1 MLKEPRAKNVGG
13 NLGEN
18 SSLFGVFAFSG
29 GVHVVVEARPISR
42 PYTCIGGVTSFW
54 EIISTRWKR
63 KTGSPASGV
72 TGGGP
77 GLVVKGPGV
86 IAGQRGRG
94 PVFTLKIKKILAKN
108 NCEKIYRVIWDEF
121 YVGFCPGVFVRVVC
135 GIPSLSYAE
144 VHMRVNGLYRLRPG
158 GRVFTPSWIILWE
171 FSVTRERDPGT
182 WGARLCDNDWIMV
195 DPPRDRVS
203 CSFLSNVPVKSQ
215 SYK

>member
-108 NCEKIYRVIWDEF
+108 NCGKIYTGSFETSF
-121 YVGFCPGVFVRVVC
+121 MSVFVRV
-135 GIPSLSYAE
+135 SLSVLCVAFQVCHMLRFSCEWMVCTGCVPGAGSLHQAE
-144 VHMRVNGLYRLRPG
+144 
-158 GRVFTPSWIILWE
+158 
-171 FSVTRERDPGT
+171 
-182 WGARLCDNDWIMV
+182 
-195 DPPRDRVS
+195 
-203 CSFLSNVPVKSQ
+203 
-215 SYK
+215 

>member
-42 PYTCIGGVTSFW
+42 PDTCIGGVTSFW

-72 TGGGP
+72 TRGGP

-86 IAGQRGRG
+86 IARQRGRG
-94 PVFTLKIKKILAKN
+94 PVFTLKIIKILAKN
-108 NCEKIYRVIWDEF
+108 NEKKLCNLRRVLCRF
-121 YVGFCPGVFVRVVC
+121 LSGCLCPCCVWHSKFVICWGSHASEWSVQAASR
-135 GIPSLSYAE
+135 GP
-144 VHMRVNGLYRLRPG
+144 GLYTELNNIMG
-158 GRVFTPSWIILWE
+158 IFGDE
-171 FSVTRERDPGT
+171 RERDPGT

-195 DPPRDRVS
+195 DPPQDRVS